1 MRIPRARDRG
11 LIDRQST
18 RDRRFIC
25 RLSASHFRIIL
36 SDDWARTQNE
46 RNNQSDETARAAR
59 YFHFAVAKATFV
71 IPASVQMFSTPM
83 MFL

>member
-18 RDRRFIC
+18 RDRRFIN

-46 RNNQSDETARAAR
+46 RNQSDETARARR
-59 YFHFAVAKATFV
+59 YFHFAVAKATYV
-71 IPASVQMFSTPM
+71 IPASVQMFNTPM